1 MNKQQLYDLIDDP
14 AELNENTLSGL
25 QELIARYPFFQAGRM
40 LLLKNL
46 YVIDHVLFESELKRS
61 ALFVS
66 DRTRLFDLI
75 HDAYPERI
83 VKEEEKE
90 ADVVEKEVE
99 EAGEE
104 KPSSVAV
111 TGRVESVGD
120 YFGVDEVTETMQGS
134 KVGFVFHSGD
144 DSLSVPEELLFDYE
158 KSDNAGYSLSLYEES
173 SEEEGSYTFE
183 DWLSFVND
191 NKVGQHAKQEDK
203 TEDKKSNTLDVIDK
217 FLSTQDKTIKPQS
230 RDTERR
236 DEKIEEST
244 MFDEDE
250 LMTETL
256 AKIYMKQGHYS
267 KALNIFEKLSLKY
280 PEKSVYFAQQI
291 EKVKK
296 LISNQ

>member
-1 MNKQQLYDLIDDP
+1 
-14 AELNENTLSGL
+14 
-25 QELIARYPFFQAGRM
+25 
-40 LLLKNL
+40 
-46 YVIDHVLFESELKRS
+46 
-61 ALFVS
+61 
-66 DRTRLFDLI
+66 
-75 HDAYPERI
+75 
-83 VKEEEKE
+83 
-90 ADVVEKEVE
+90 
-99 EAGEE
+99 
-104 KPSSVAV
+104 VAV